1 MRSSRDVT
9 LSAANGAGPMTPI
22 DLTGKTA
29 FVTGSTRGIGHAI
42 ARTLHAAGAKVAV
55 VGRDQARAE
64 SVAAE
69 LGERAAGVACDV
81 AQADQV
87 EAAIAAAERAL
98 GPIDILVNNA
108 GLTRDNI
115 LLRLTDADWN
125 AVLDANLKGAFHTT
139 RAVIKGMMKR
149 RAGRIV
155 NITSIVGLTG
165 NKGQANYAAS
175 KAGLIGFTKSVA
187 KEYASRGVLANCVA
201 PGFIETDMTA
211 ALPDEA
217 RATLLQ
223 DIALGRLGRPEDVA
237 GAVLFLASDL
247 AGYITGQV
255 LVVDGGMVI

>member
-1 MRSSRDVT
+1 M
-9 LSAANGAGPMTPI
+9 SAGL
-22 DLTGKTA
+22 DLDGRTA
-29 FVTGSTRGIGHAI
+29 FVTGSTRGIGLAV
-42 ARTLHAAGAKVAV
+42 ARALHGAGARVAI
-55 VGRDQARAE
+55 VGRDAARAAA
-64 SVAAE
+64 VAAE

-81 AQADQV
+81 ADAGQV
-87 EAAIAAAERAL
+87 EAALAGAERAL

-115 LLRLTDADWN
+115 LLRLTEADWDT
-125 AVLDANLKGAFHTT
+125 VLDANLKGAFHTT
-139 RAVIKGMMKR
+139 RGVLKGMMKR
-149 RAGRIV
+149 RSGRII

-187 KEYASRGVLANCVA
+187 KEYAGRGILANCIA

-217 RATLLQ
+217 RATLLE

>member
-1 MRSSRDVT
+1 M
-9 LSAANGAGPMTPI
+9 SAAAPPSMGII
-22 DLTGKTA
+22 DLTGRTA
-29 FVTGSTRGIGHAI
+29 FVTGSTRGIGLAI
-42 ARTLHAAGAKVAV
+42 ARALHGAGAKVAI
-55 VGRDQARAE
+55 VGRDQSRAE

-69 LGERAAGVACDV
+69 LGPRSFGVACDV

-87 EAAIAAAERAL
+87 VRAIAAAEAAL
-98 GPIDILVNNA
+98 GPVDILVNNA

-115 LLRLTDADWN
+115 LLRLSDADWD

-155 NITSIVGLTG
+155 NIASIVGLTG

-187 KEYASRGVLANCVA
+187 KEYASRGVLVNCIA

-211 ALPDEA
+211 ALPEEA
-217 RATLLQ
+217 RATLLEA
-223 DIALGRLGRPEDVA
+223 IALGRLGRPEDVA

-247 AGYITGQV
+247 AGYVTGQV

>member
-1 MRSSRDVT
+1 VT
-9 LSAANGAGPMTPI
+9 AI
-22 DLTGKTA
+22 DLGGKTA
-29 FVTGSTRGIGHAI
+29 FVTGSTRGIGLAI
-42 ARTLHAAGAKVAV
+42 ARSLYAAGAKVAI
-55 VGRDQARAE
+55 VGRDRAKAHA
-64 SVAAE
+64 VAGE
-69 LGERAAGVACDV
+69 LGERAVGVSCDV
-81 AQADQV
+81 ARADEV
-87 EAAIAAAERAL
+87 ETAVAGVENAL
-98 GPIDILVNNA
+98 GPIDIVVNNA

-115 LLRLTDADWN
+115 LLRLTDADWET
-125 AVLDANLKGAFHTT
+125 VLDANLKGAFHVT
-139 RAVIKGMMKR
+139 RASIKGMMKR

-187 KEYASRGVLANCVA
+187 KEYASRGILANCVA

-211 ALPDEA
+211 ALPEAA

-223 DIALGRLGRPEDVA
+223 GIALGRLGRPEDVA

-247 AGYITGQV
+247 SGYVTGQV